1 MKWKEE
7 LRHNIT
13 EACEVRDLLKLGA
26 AEEEQMCRILER
38 FPMTI
43 PRYYYSLID
52 RKHPDQDPIRKMC
65 IPSVGET
72 DLSGKFDTSGEAE
85 NTVMPG
91 MQHKYRGDG
100 HDPVNEPL
108 CHVLQALL
116 PQAPGRYI

>member
-1 MKWKEE
+1 
-7 LRHNIT
+7 
-13 EACEVRDLLKLGA
+13 
-26 AEEEQMCRILER
+26 
-38 FPMTI
+38 
-43 PRYYYSLID
+43 
-52 RKHPDQDPIRKMC
+52 MC

-85 NTVMPG
+85 
-91 MQHKYRGDG
+91 KYSNAGDAAQIPGDG